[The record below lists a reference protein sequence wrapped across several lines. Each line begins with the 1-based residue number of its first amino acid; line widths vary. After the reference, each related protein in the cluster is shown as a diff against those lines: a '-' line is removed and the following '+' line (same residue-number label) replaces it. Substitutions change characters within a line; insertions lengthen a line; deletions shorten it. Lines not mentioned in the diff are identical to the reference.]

1 MDPGTIMS
9 VAQTL
14 FAALQCSELK
24 QLCRLFG
31 YKSELD
37 NLRRTV
43 LTVRA
48 VLKDAESKQ
57 DSALPLSNQAQ
68 LYIDDLKN
76 AIYDADDLLDE
87 FITVTQQKQR
97 HYHDAATLAEL
108 RLFFSRLSVAR
119 KMSKN
124 VAKIRNKLDCIATN
138 YDQFGFKVDYEPI
151 KARREETCSYV
162 DSVEIIGREVDVDKL
177 VGMLGCS
184 SHGCNFVTVVGIGG
198 LGKTALAQL
207 VYNDE
212 RVKSEF
218 SLRIW
223 VCVSDQDSAEF
234 GVKDILVKILRSVT
248 GIGCGDFSMD
258 QVQIEIREQLGK
270 HKYLLVLDDVWT
282 EDREQWLKL
291 ERFLK
296 CGKEGSS
303 VVVTTRSMETGR
315 LVGNGVM
322 HELEGLSLEHSRRFF
337 EMTAFGEANP
347 PQDLVE
353 IGHQIVDKCANVP
366 LAIRVI
372 GSLLYGQTK
381 SRWNSFRQKGLA
393 YVDDGKKGIKSILK
407 LSYHHLKSPLKS
419 CFSYCALFPKDF
431 VIEKETLIALW
442 MAQGY
447 VVPFSDGQSMEDA
460 AEECFLILLR
470 RCFFQ
475 DVRRNVCGE
484 IVSCKIHDLMHDIAQ
499 DVAGKEISERRSNT
513 TGLDERV
520 RHISSSLV
528 DENFLR
534 RSPAATQIRTCF
546 QVRWENKELLAGLI
560 LAKCVRLRTLTLN
573 YLEVTVLPESIGNLV
588 HLRYLDLSSNYKLK
602 RLPKSLTKLLNL
614 VTLKLFYC
622 SGLKELPKYLSKLH
636 KLQILDILGCYE
648 LKYLPSGIGK
658 MANLHTLTWY
668 IAGRE
673 SLNVKECFDQLK
685 ELKGLSNLKGDIEIE
700 IHVPRNAKYVKEDD
714 RGGAYMR
721 NKERLNRIDI
731 SIEHVEKCE
740 SVEYEEALLE
750 ELQPHSNLM
759 DLRVNGYKGV
769 RIPRWLRTEN
779 LGSCLPRLVSL
790 GIINCDGLEYL
801 ANLTRLS
808 HLKTLVLINLPKLE
822 YVVDEDVADGEC
834 VEQLLSF
841 PCLEHVFLQRLPNL
855 KYWVRGIEVNS
866 DLRDCLPRVR
876 KMEMIDCPK
885 LSSNTSRPLV
895 QGLLVYDCEQTRK
908 IDEFIEYCEHIT
920 GSRGRHDNI

>member
-1 MDPGTIMS
+1 MDLGTIMS

-14 FAALQCSELK
+14 FAALQCSELR
-24 QLCRLFG
+24 QLCHLFG

-37 NLRRTV
+37 NLRHTV

-57 DSALPLSNQAQ
+57 DRASPLSNQAQ
-68 LYIDDLKN
+68 GYIDDLKN

-97 HYHDAATLAEL
+97 QYHDAATLAEL

-138 YDQFGFKVDYEPI
+138 YGQFGFKVDYEPI

-162 DSVEIIGREVDVDKL
+162 DSVEIIGREVDVEKL

-184 SHGCNFVTVVGIGG
+184 SHGCSFVTVVGIGG

-223 VCVSDQDSAEF
+223 VCVSDQDSIEL
-234 GVKDILVKILRSVT
+234 GVKDILVKILRSVM
-248 GIGCGDFSMD
+248 GIGCGDYSMD
-258 QVQIEIREQLGK
+258 QVQIELREQLGK

-282 EDREQWLKL
+282 EDRERWLKL

-322 HELEGLSLEHSRRFF
+322 YKLEGLSLEHSRRLF

-366 LAIRVI
+366 LAIRVV

-381 SRWNSFRQKGLA
+381 SKWNSLRQKGLA
-393 YVDDGKKGIKSILK
+393 YVDDGKNGIKSILK

-447 VVPFSDGQSMEDA
+447 VVPFSDGQSTEDA

-475 DVRRNVCGE
+475 DVTRGDYGE

-499 DVAGKEISERRSNT
+499 DVAGKEISEGSSNT

-520 RHISSSLV
+520 RHVSSLV
-528 DENFLR
+528 DENFVR

-546 QVRWENKELLAGLI
+546 QVKGKDEELLAGLI
-560 LAKCVRLRTLTLN
+560 LANCARLRTLTLN
-573 YLEVTVLPESIGNLV
+573 DLEVTVLPESIGNLV
-588 HLRYLDLSSNYKLK
+588 HLRYLDLSFNLNLE

-614 VTLKLFYC
+614 LTLNLSNCFE
-622 SGLKELPKYLSKLH
+622 LKELPKDLSKLH
-636 KLQILDILGCYE
+636 KLHILDISNCYE
-648 LKYLPSGIGK
+648 LKYVPSGIGK
-658 MANLHTLTWY
+658 MAYLHTLLGTY
-668 IAGRE
+668 NVGGE
-673 SLNVKECFDQLK
+673 SSNVKECFDQLE
-685 ELKGLSNLKGDIEIE
+685 ELKGLGNLKGAIDIHIQ
-700 IHVPRNAKYVKEDD
+700 VPRNAKYVKEDN

-721 NKERLNRIDI
+721 NKERINRIDI
-731 SIEHVEKCE
+731 SIEHVEKSE

-750 ELQPHSNLM
+750 ELQPHPNLKA
-759 DLRVNGYKGV
+759 LRVDGYKSV

-779 LGSCLPRLVSL
+779 LGSCVPRVVSL
-790 GIINCDGLEYL
+790 GIENCEGLEYL
-801 ANLTRLS
+801 VDLTRLS
-808 HLKTLVLINLPKLE
+808 QLKKLRLVNLAKLE
-822 YVVDEDVADGEC
+822 YVANEDVADGES

-841 PCLEHVFLQRLPNL
+841 PCLEYVYLQSLPNL
-855 KYWVRGIEVNS
+855 KSWVRGIELNS
-866 DLRDCLPRVR
+866 DLRDCLPRV
-876 KMEMIDCPK
+876 KKIEMLD
-885 LSSNTSRPLV
+885 SNGQWLI
-895 QGLLVYDCEQTRK
+895 LENLM
-908 IDEFIEYCEHIT
+908 
-920 GSRGRHDNI
+920 RGAGECDLENLMREVLCS